1 MMGIFEILATASK
14 LTMLE
19 LMFTLFIGG
28 RLLYQAID
36 LRLKNYLITANLF
49 FLIGIFLLL
58 YTFIGI
64 LI

>member
-1 MMGIFEILATASK
+1 MGIFEILETASK

>member
-1 MMGIFEILATASK
+1 MGIFEILATASK